1 LDRWA
6 HDILLGAADDHVFD
20 FRKPAAKEQLFAQKE
35 SDWIKFGYTRQFLDT
50 MRHQDF
56 WDAQYAKVRD
66 YNRKISA
73 ARSLPAKE
81 LEACS
86 TSR

>member
-1 LDRWA
+1 
-6 HDILLGAADDHVFD
+6 
-20 FRKPAAKEQLFAQKE
+20 
-35 SDWIKFGYTRQFLDT
+35 